1 MGDNDFLI
9 NPLSEY
15 TEQSTEPSSGIC
27 DDQNH
32 EQSLS
37 DPSIAVDNLNDPLNH
52 QFVLQDALSKEAKED
67 VKVKVRE
74 IKGFGDYI
82 HDGASYLY
90 DGALYAKDTVAWL
103 AKNLPSV
110 DMTGGLGG
118 TSGDSASGG
127 SGGGDDDDDDDDI
140 NKLIQDAIDGGKNN
154 GEYKEALGKSESS
167 IKETIKSFDKRILEH
182 QDKIRNPEK
191 IYNTDNQNTNPPKL
205 RWENMSE
212 DYKNRVINH
221 WQKEVTNFKVQKG
234 LNQRVLMERKPDL

>member
-9 NPLSEY
+9 DPLSEY
-15 TEQSTEPSSGIC
+15 TEQSTELSNGIC

-37 DPSIAVDNLNDPLNH
+37 DSSIEVDNLNDPLNH
-52 QFVLQDALSKEAKED
+52 QFVLQDAISKEAKED

-118 TSGDSASGG
+118 TSGGSASGG
-127 SGGGDDDDDDDDI
+127 SSGGDDDDI
-140 NKLIQDAIDGGKNN
+140 DAK
-154 GEYKEALGKSESS
+154 
-167 IKETIKSFDKRILEH
+167 IKEILNCG
-182 QDKIRNPEK
+182 DNKKI
-191 IYNTDNQNTNPPKL
+191 
-205 RWENMSE
+205 S
-212 DYKNRVINH
+212 
-221 WQKEVTNFKVQKG
+221 
-234 LNQRVLMERKPDL
+234 